1 MGNLIKFPLEKV
13 RKTKSQK
20 EATKLG
26 PKEAKIIKEN
36 QFIEQ
41 ITEKFTL
48 NFIQIIQENAVKMG
62 GEPLLRDLAIVI
74 ESIKS
79 LLKRDFGQKHPMQNI
94 TDTIAKISTLPNG
107 KQVTDLSYN
116 KIFISKKAIKPPPLT
131 T

>member
-1 MGNLIKFPLEKV
+1 VGNLIKFPLEKV

-20 EATKLG
+20 EANKLG

>member
-20 EATKLG
+20 EANKLG